1 MFLPLRCSILPY
13 LYFDRTQLFML
24 IEEESGATIGQVR
37 FRVRYAETDKMGVV
51 YNSNYLIWF
60 ELGRVELMRDLGSS
74 YRDMEEDGYMLPVA
88 EASCRF
94 KDAAAYDDEILIRTR
109 IVRLRR
115 SLIQFD
121 YEIYRAEDLK
131 LLATGTT
138 THFVTGFDKQ
148 RRPLSDCYMSQF
160 ERALA
165 KGAAAK
171 AAP

>member
-1 MFLPLRCSILPY
+1 
-13 LYFDRTQLFML
+13 ML
-24 IEEESGATIGQVR
+24 VAEESGVTVGEAR

-60 ELGRVELMRDLGSS
+60 EIGRVELMRDLGYS
-74 YRDMEEDGYMLPVA
+74 YHELEADGYMLPVA
-88 EASCRF
+88 QASCRF
-94 KDAAAYDDEILIRTR
+94 KDSAGYDDEILIRTR

-121 YEIYRAEDLK
+121 YEVYRAEDLK

-148 RRPLSDCYMSQF
+148 RRPLSDPFMAQF
-160 ERALA
+160 ERAVVKSA
-165 KGAAAK
+165 KRDAV
-171 AAP
+171 PC